1 MQPNLAGCLFP
12 RVLRK
17 PAIQPESARHDPGK
31 STACHKEAVKQLH
44 QVSYLLLSFSEK
56 GSMARGE
63 KAAEFGIRRL
73 LGKNIRMAREYAGL
87 SQRELSE
94 RVQMGQAYLSQCEA
108 GKWNVG
114 VDNIERISRAL
125 GILPR
130 DLLDRDFSADR
141 FYKIT

>member
-1 MQPNLAGCLFP
+1 
-12 RVLRK
+12 
-17 PAIQPESARHDPGK
+17 
-31 STACHKEAVKQLH
+31 
-44 QVSYLLLSFSEK
+44 
-56 GSMARGE
+56 MARGE

-130 DLLDRDFSADR
+130 DLLDRDLSVER
-141 FYKIT
+141 FYSRT

>member
-1 MQPNLAGCLFP
+1 
-12 RVLRK
+12 
-17 PAIQPESARHDPGK
+17 
-31 STACHKEAVKQLH
+31 
-44 QVSYLLLSFSEK
+44 
-56 GSMARGE
+56 
-63 KAAEFGIRRL
+63 
-73 LGKNIRMAREYAGL
+73 
-87 SQRELSE
+87 
-94 RVQMGQAYLSQCEA
+94 LSQCEA